1 VWTGRFEQRKL
12 PSLSSDQGNVQFSC
26 TKEEKLE
33 TYKLEKQAW
42 AWWESL
48 NMAWVMA
55 NDAGTQADIEAE
67 KQRQAQANFDFTSV
81 INELYGANNTLGQ
94 MQGYF
99 PGMFGSSSGLM
110 SKGIPVVGGVLSGL
124 QAGDANYRNDPNMT
138 NKRNNFGTNYPDM
151 RAHVGGAVLGGVM
164 GYFGGPA
171 GAAFAGPAVELVHP
185 YAEQATRTMINFG
198 DSWGG
203 AGGAMMMDP
212 IGTLASGK
220 YGVGE
225 LAKGMFLGP
234 IAKWLKL

>member
-1 VWTGRFEQRKL
+1 MAL
-12 PSLSSDQGNVQFSC
+12 APMN
-26 TKEEKLE
+26 
-33 TYKLEKQAW
+33 
-42 AWWESL
+42 ES
-48 NMAWVMA
+48 VM
-55 NDAGTQADIEAE
+55 QADMEAE

-110 SKGIPVVGGVLSGL
+110 AKGIPVAGGVLAGL

-138 NKRNNFGTNYPDM
+138 NQRNGFGTNYPDM

-203 AGGAMMMDP
+203 VGGAMMMDP
-212 IGTLASGK
+212 IGTLSSGK
-220 YGVGE
+220 YGIGE
-225 LAKGMFLGP
+225 LAKGAFLGP
-234 IAKWLKL
+234 FAKWLHL